1 MGSRLAICKVVE
13 EVEVCHGLCQIIL
26 FENLGMWYVLTVTA
40 NTGTGRELLVCGF
53 LLLECAGNDEYLLKN
68 VLAYDEM

>member
-13 EVEVCHGLCQIIL
+13 EVEVCHGLCQTIL
-26 FENLGMWYVLTVTA
+26 FENMGMWYVLTVTA

-53 LLLECAGNDEYLLKN
+53 SYA
-68 VLAYDEM
+68 